1 MLWHWGSAALCC
13 SKCLPG
19 FVCAAV
25 LQGAPPFPAVDCAA
39 DLTAELGH
47 GGCRQALFCPTATP
61 PGRGPLSPTAD
72 CALDPATDPGGW
84 GVVDAGRL
92 CSIAQ
97 PTREGLLSPS
107 VDCAP
112 ALPLKPMLAPHLPRC
127 ANREPRPRP
136 NKAPQLEIRSL
147 SVPVRGSPLI
157 HIQPYTSAATL
168 SLTFVSP
175 QKGISSLHSYLAQFM
190 YPSSQSATC
199 HFSRCLLSFREYSV
213 CFPLRLLWF
222 KMLWLPH
229 FV

>member
-72 CALDPATDPGGW
+72 CALDPATDPGG
-84 GVVDAGRL
+84 GEVVDAGRV

-97 PTREGLLSPS
+97 PTREGLMSP

-112 ALPLKPMLAPHLPRC
+112 ALPLKPMLAPLLPSPG
-127 ANREPRPRP
+127 AQTGSLDPDPRKP
-136 NKAPQLEIRSL
+136 
-147 SVPVRGSPLI
+147 
-157 HIQPYTSAATL
+157 
-168 SLTFVSP
+168 
-175 QKGISSLHSYLAQFM
+175 HS
-190 YPSSQSATC
+190 
-199 HFSRCLLSFREYSV
+199 
-213 CFPLRLLWF
+213 
-222 KMLWLPH
+222 
-229 FV
+229 